1 MVKTKSHIQVVEM
14 SAYTIS
20 QPLVIKPPQF
30 LKVFRCT
37 IYFSSAVIGSIGY
50 LATQQATSDLD
61 AIQFSS
67 VDIGNISTTAIPSK
81 WPTDTQIGIKQLVLD
96 RRGIGYFSDEFHVYG
111 TQDSPAYFYF
121 VWEGEI
127 S

>member
-1 MVKTKSHIQVVEM
+1 MVKTKSHIQVVEL
-14 SAYTIS
+14 SAFDRTA
-20 QPLVIKPPQF
+20 QLVIRPPKF
-30 LKVFRCT
+30 LNVFRCT
-37 IYFSSAVIGSIGY
+37 IYFTSPVVGSIGY
-50 LATQQATSDLD
+50 LSTQNSSSDLD

-96 RRGIGYFSDEFHVYG
+96 RRGVGYFADEFHVYG
-111 TQDSPAYFYF
+111 TLDSPAYFYF